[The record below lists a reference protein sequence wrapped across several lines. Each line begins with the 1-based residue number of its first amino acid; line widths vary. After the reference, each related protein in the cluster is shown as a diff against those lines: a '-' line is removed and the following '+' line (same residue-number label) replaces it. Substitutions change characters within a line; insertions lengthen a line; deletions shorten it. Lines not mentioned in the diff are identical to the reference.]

1 MDIDRRRTTG
11 PEARDDRRAERRT
24 QLLDAAVD
32 AIRTVG
38 PGVTMEQLAN
48 AGGVTKP
55 ILYRHFGDRDGLI
68 RAIAE
73 RFSTDLLSTVTTPL
87 ATDATARE
95 LLRST
100 VDSYVGF
107 IEREPNLYRFMV
119 QHPPDRREDVGP
131 MGSLVDLIAQR
142 VALVA
147 ERAAA
152 RRPGATAG
160 PPCPGPTAS
169 SGLVHQAGDWWVDDQ
184 TMSPRHA
191 GQLPRV
197 AAVGRP
203 RRRSGA
209 VHRRRVGSR
218 HDLHGGTARD
228 HDRSHLRQDP
238 RSRDVLLARGGAHPH
253 QAADGGRLPPVRP
266 LRLQRGRRRP
276 PHRPRSRAPRLLLG
290 QPVRACPS
298 ASSGRP
304 T

>member
-32 AIRTVG
+32 AIRMVG

-73 RFSTDLLSTVTTPL
+73 RYSSDLLSTVTIPL

-147 ERAAA
+147 EQRLRQAGRDSGAAVPWA
-152 RRPGATAG
+152 YGIV
-160 PPCPGPTAS
+160 
-169 SGLVHQAGDWWVDDQ
+169 GLVHQAGDWWVDDQ
-184 TMSPRHA
+184 TMS
-191 GQLPRV
+191 
-197 AAVGRP
+197 
-203 RRRSGA
+203 
-209 VHRRRVGSR
+209 
-218 HDLHGGTARD
+218 RD
-228 HDRSHLRQDP
+228 TLVSYLV
-238 RSRDVLLARGGAHPH
+238 SLLWDGLGGAQVPST
-253 QAADGGRLPPVRP
+253 AD
-266 LRLQRGRRRP
+266 
-276 PHRPRSRAPRLLLG
+276 A
-290 QPVRACPS
+290 
-298 ASSGRP
+298 
-304 T
+304 